1 MRCLMIDLSNAPL
14 IGKGNER
21 ACYAHPQDNDKAI
34 KITLKHKAKRNKQ
47 TKTEIKYYKKL
58 LKRGLND
65 WSHLPKFYGEIQT
78 NKGKGYVVEVIKDYD
93 GEVSKSFAHYMNK
106 EGFKKYQKELNDLKH
121 YFLNHCIIFNYG
133 MMPKNL
139 LLRKRSKNKFELVLI
154 DGLGDVS
161 YLTIQNI
168 IPYFARQRIKRRW
181 KKFENKYL
189 IEGKRV
195 KE

>member
-1 MRCLMIDLSNAPL
+1 MISLSSATL

-21 ACYAHPQDNDKAI
+21 ACYLHPEDADKAI
-34 KITLKHKAKRNKQ
+34 KVTLQNKAKRSKQ

-58 LKRGLND
+58 LKKGLND

-78 NKGKGYVVEVIKDYD
+78 DKGKGFIVEIVKDYD

-106 EGFKKYQKELNDLKH
+106 EGFHKYQKELNDLKE

-139 LLRKRSKNKFELVLI
+139 LLRKKSESENELVLI

-161 YLTIQNI
+161 HLTVQNI
-168 IPYFARQRIKRRW
+168 LPYFARQRIKRRW
-181 KKFENKYL
+181 KKFEKKYL

-195 KE
+195 AES

>member
-1 MRCLMIDLSNAPL
+1 MINLSDATL

-21 ACYAHPQDNDKAI
+21 ACYKHPDDADKAI
-34 KITLKHKAKRNKQ
+34 KVTLQNKAKRSKQ
-47 TKTEIKYYKKL
+47 TNTEIKYYKKL
-58 LKRGLND
+58 IKKGLND

-78 NKGKGYVVEVIKDYD
+78 DKGKGFIVEIVKDYD
-93 GEVSKSFAHYMNK
+93 GKVSKSFAYYMNK
-106 EGFKKYQKELNDLKH
+106 EGFKKYQKELNDLKE
-121 YFLNHCIIFNYG
+121 YFLENRIIFNYG

-139 LLRKRSKNKFELVLI
+139 LLRKKSESEFELVLI

-161 YLTIQNI
+161 HLTVQNVL
-168 IPYFARQRIKRRW
+168 PYFARQRIERRW
-181 KKFENKYL
+181 KKFEKKYL